1 MQKNSKQLHELTLE
15 IAKKYKKC
23 EAELIDVLIRVH
35 NEKVYAILGYSSLFA
50 YIVRELGL
58 SESVA
63 YNLMAVSKAV
73 RVVPE
78 LKAKIENGSINL
90 SSARRIAPVLT
101 RENQTECFTKAST
114 LSQRALEKEITKI
127 RPQAAT
133 PEKAKYTSPDR
144 VKLELGLSERTMLRF
159 RKLQRSATF
168 EETLEFM
175 MNDFEN
181 HAMIQS

>member
-1 MQKNSKQLHELTLE
+1 
-15 IAKKYKKC
+15 
-23 EAELIDVLIRVH
+23 
-35 NEKVYAILGYSSLFA
+35 
-50 YIVRELGL
+50 
-58 SESVA
+58 
-63 YNLMAVSKAV
+63 MAVSKAV

-101 RENQTECFTKAST
+101 RENQTEWFTKAST

-159 RKLQRSATF
+159 RKLQDLVSQKLQNLGISN
-168 EETLEFM
+168 TLFSLPHSG
-175 MNDFEN
+175 FLL
-181 HAMIQS
+181 HRRLHFTT